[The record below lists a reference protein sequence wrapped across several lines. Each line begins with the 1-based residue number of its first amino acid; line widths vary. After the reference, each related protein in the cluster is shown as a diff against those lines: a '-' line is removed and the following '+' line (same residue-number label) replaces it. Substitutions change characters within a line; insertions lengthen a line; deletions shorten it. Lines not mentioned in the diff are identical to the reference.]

1 MNTVKRSL
9 FFLQNSLWQMKLV
22 ISKNDLLWIQTAG
35 FLKDVQAVIY
45 IFFLR
50 ITFEVNDI
58 WGKLVERCQPP
69 TLKDVQEAQQSQTT
83 SSTEKPIEEQLPSLK
98 RTFQKT
104 TSLDTISIVCSQKNG
119 LSLAK

>member
-1 MNTVKRSL
+1 MDTNR
-9 FFLQNSLWQMKLV
+9 W
-22 ISKNDLLWIQTAG
+22 
-35 FLKDVQAVIY
+35 FLKRCSSSNLH
-45 IFFLR
+45 FFPR